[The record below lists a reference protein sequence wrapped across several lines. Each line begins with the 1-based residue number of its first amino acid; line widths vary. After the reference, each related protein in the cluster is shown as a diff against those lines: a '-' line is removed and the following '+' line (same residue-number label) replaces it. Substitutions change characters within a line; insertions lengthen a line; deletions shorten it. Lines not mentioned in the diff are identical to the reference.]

1 MNNQTKCTNTENLG
15 QNSSFH
21 GSRCQEPGAT
31 VCRGDVR
38 YVCEDGRWKST
49 GEFCLDDSPSQGFG
63 QNFSIDDMGPC
74 EREGATTC
82 IGDITYKCKNGR
94 WKPTYQYCQSDNT
107 PT

>member
-1 MNNQTKCTNTENLG
+1 MINQTRHTNSENPE
-15 QNSSFH
+15 QISSFE
-21 GSRCQEPGAT
+21 GSPCHNPGDE

-38 YVCEDGRWKST
+38 YVCEGGRWQST
-49 GEFCLDDSPSQGFG
+49 SGYCPDETPSQSLG

-74 EREGATTC
+74 EGEGSITC

-94 WKPTYQYCQSDNT
+94 WKPTYEYCQGDST